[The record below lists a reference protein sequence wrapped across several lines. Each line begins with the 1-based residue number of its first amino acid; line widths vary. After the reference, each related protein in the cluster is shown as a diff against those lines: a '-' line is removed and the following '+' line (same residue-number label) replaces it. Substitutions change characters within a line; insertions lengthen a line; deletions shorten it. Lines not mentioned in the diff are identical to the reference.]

1 MSINRRMHKKD
12 LECVCVHACVVEHY
26 SAIKRKQ
33 QCHLQ
38 QYGMHLEAIIL
49 SEQSQTETYIQY
61 HSYVTSKKFN
71 LVSITEKTQTQN
83 SLPVGRGTV
92 RGNTEGGGGEVQ
104 APVPKTAY
112 KDAVYNTGI

>member
-1 MSINRRMHKKD
+1 MLSTYINNGR
-12 LECVCVHACVVEHY
+12 L
-26 SAIKRKQ
+26 SSPKQ
-33 QCHLQ
+33 KNDILLFEATC
-38 QYGMHLEAIIL
+38 MHLEAIIL

-71 LVSITEKTQTQN
+71 LVNITEKTQTQN

-112 KDAVYNTGI
+112 KDAMYNTGI